1 MNKIL
6 LTALLGTAVVS
17 AVNARTFVPSSAA
30 DSAWLF
36 AYSTH
41 KNKDHNGLHFAW
53 SGDCI
58 AWHEIGPEHA
68 FVQSDYGNWGPQKRM
83 MNPSLRQTSD
93 GLWELIFN
101 VNERE
106 PRKRG
111 YTVSRDLVH
120 WLPQDYYEKDF
131 WTARRDS
138 LVLPSAGKVGGEI
151 HRVPMSLV
159 QGLLNEYARVQYNN
173 AANSERLVDD
183 ASRFPDLKPLKT
195 SIGISGENSKAI
207 SDKLLGIFF
216 EDISYAADGG
226 LYAELIENRD
236 FEYSPRDNRRDP
248 DWNAKKAWAVE
259 GDAVLDIA
267 EENPIHENNP
277 HYAVVK
283 VTGSGAL
290 TNTGWDGIVVRK
302 GARYDLSL
310 FGRTADGK
318 SAVRVELVS
327 DGGEILASAQVSVR
341 KGDTWGKA
349 KTILRANADCDKA
362 HLRLTPLSAGTYHF
376 DFVSLF
382 PQDTWNRRKNGLRKD
397 LMQVLYDMKPGFI
410 RFPGG
415 CVSHGDGLGNLYRWK
430 NTIGPLEARKP
441 DFNIWRY
448 HQSMGLG
455 YYEYFLLCE
464 DLGAEPLPVLAA
476 GVPCQNSAEGGL
488 GQQGGIPMDQMDA
501 YTQDILDLIEY
512 ANGDPKTSPWA
523 KLRAEAGHPKPFN
536 LKMIGIGNEDM
547 ITRVFEERFEYIYKA
562 VKARYP
568 EMEVVGTVGPF
579 FEGSDYEEGW
589 RFAKSLGVDVVD
601 EHYYCPLGWFLNH
614 SDFYDSYAR
623 GGTRVYLGEY
633 SAQVPKKLNCL
644 ESALAEAHYLC
655 NVERNA
661 DVVSMISYAPLF
673 AKRGYTRWNP
683 DMIYFDNTS
692 VTLTA
697 GYQVQRLFGNYGGQ
711 TYLPSSV
718 TVEGRDPKV
727 LRRLAASCVRDE
739 ASGDLIV
746 KVANL
751 LPVGNEVTVSLPE
764 GVALKAAETL
774 TGQLDAVEVAPVPLE
789 GAKLEGMTLQAS
801 LPAYSFSV
809 FRISVK

>member
-1 MNKIL
+1 MNKL
-6 LTALLGTAVVS
+6 VFSALLCPLAIWAEAQTY
-17 AVNARTFVPSSAA
+17 VPSSAA
-30 DSAWLF
+30 DSAYVF

-53 SGDCI
+53 SGDGVC
-58 AWHEIGPEHA
+58 WHEIGPEHA

-83 MNPSLRQTSD
+83 MNPSLRQKAD
-93 GLWELIFN
+93 GTWELIFK
-101 VNERE
+101 VNEQE
-106 PRKRG
+106 PRKTA
-111 YTVSRDLVH
+111 YTTSRDLVH

-131 WTARRDS
+131 WQTKRDS
-138 LVLPSAGKVGGEI
+138 LTLPSAGKVGGEI
-151 HRVPMSLV
+151 HKVPMSV
-159 QGLLNEYARVQYNN
+159 VKGLLNEVTRVAHNN
-173 AANSERLVDD
+173 AANAERLIDD
-183 ASRFPDLKPLKT
+183 SNRFKDLKPQKT
-195 SIGISGENSKAI
+195 SITVTTENAKPI

-236 FEYSPRDNRRDP
+236 FEYTPRDNRRDP
-248 DWNAKKAWAVE
+248 DWNAKKAWGIE
-259 GDAVLDIA
+259 GDASLDIA
-267 EENPIHENNP
+267 EENPVHENNP
-277 HYAVVK
+277 HYAALRITEK
-283 VTGSGAL
+283 GAL
-290 TNTGWDGIVVRK
+290 TNTGWDGIVVK
-302 GARYDLSL
+302 KNARYDFSL

-318 SAVRVELVS
+318 SSVKVELLSTENEV
-327 DGGEILASAQVSVR
+327 LASGTVSVG
-341 KGDTWGKA
+341 KGETWKKANVVLKA
-349 KTILRANADCDKA
+349 KADCDKA
-362 HLRLTPLSAGTYHF
+362 HLRLTPQTPGTYHF
-376 DFVSLF
+376 DMVSLF

-397 LMQVLYDMKPGFI
+397 MMQVLYDMKPGFI

-415 CVSHGDGLGNLYRWK
+415 CVSHGDGLDNLYRWK
-430 NTIGPLEARKP
+430 NTIGPLESRKP
-441 DFNIWRY
+441 NFNIWRY
-448 HQSMGLG
+448 HQTVGLG
-455 YYEYFLLCE
+455 YYEYFLMCE

-488 GQQGGIPMDQMDA
+488 GQQGGIPMNQMDE
-501 YTQDILDLIEY
+501 YTQDVLDLIEY
-512 ANGDPKTSPWA
+512 ANGDPKTSKWA

-562 VKARYP
+562 VKAKYP
-568 EMEVVGTVGPF
+568 EIEVVGTVGPF

-589 RFAKSLGVDVVD
+589 RFAKSLNVDIVD

-614 SDFYDSYAR
+614 SDFYDSYQR

-633 SAQVPKKLNCL
+633 SAQVPRKVNCL

-692 VTLTA
+692 ITLTA
-697 GYQVQRLFGNYGGQ
+697 GYQVQKLFGNYAGE
-711 TYLPSSV
+711 TYLPSSI

-727 LRRLAASCVRDE
+727 QRRLAASCVGDK
-739 ASGDLIV
+739 ATGDLIV

-751 LPVGNEVTVSLPE
+751 LPVGNEVTIELPNAV
-764 GVALKAAETL
+764 GLKAAETL
-774 TGQLDAVEVAPVPLE
+774 TGNLEAVEVTPVPLK
-789 GAKLEGMTLQAS
+789 GAELSGNVLRATLD
-801 LPAYSFSV
+801 AYSFTV
-809 FRISVK
+809 FRVSTK